1 MEKEFVISS
10 LMGLIE
16 ARRYWEELSDHIDNL
31 GGDLWE
37 TKYVEAYNFH
47 EELVYDLIKKYRKF
61 SGIDEEEIEIRQ
73 DAVFCD
79 LIKEHKGFPE
89 VNEEEFEIFQDAI
102 FYLSKNKEFKL
113 FDENSNLVK
122 SIKSGKELYDFMESE
137 IVNYIKK

>member
-10 LMGLIE
+10 LINLIE

-31 GGDLWE
+31 GGDFWE
-37 TKYVEAYNFH
+37 TKYVEAYYLH
-47 EELVYDLIKKYRKF
+47 EELVYDLIKEHR
-61 SGIDEEEIEIRQ
+61 GISEI
-73 DAVFCD
+73 D
-79 LIKEHKGFPE
+79 
-89 VNEEEFEIFQDAI
+89 EEEFEIFQDAV

-122 SIKSGKELYDFMESE
+122 SIKNGKELYDFMESE